1 MKNLH
6 EKAIKAYID
15 MLTIHID
22 TKTTDSTFHE
32 KTEEFYETLFEVAH
46 TIWEKHVDL
55 WWSLLETSLDD
66 KMKKANNIILNL
78 RKEIENYKD
87 NNNVSLWTEDLL
99 WSLANNLE
107 SAEWTSRS
115 FLK

>member
-6 EKAIKAYID
+6 AKAIKAYID

-32 KTEEFYETLFEVAH
+32 KTEGFYETLFEVAH

-55 WWSLLETSLDD
+55 GWSLEQTSLDD
-66 KMKKANNIILNL
+66 KKKQANNIIINL

-87 NNNVSLWTEDLL
+87 NNEVSLWTEDLL

-107 SAEWTSRS
+107 SDEWVSRS